1 MKCQPRRKGRQARLV
16 LASASPRR
24 RQLLTEAGFPFEI
37 IAPNVREVSS
47 RNFTLCE
54 ATSWNALRKG
64 LVVARDQPDDVILAA
79 DTLVELNG
87 RVIGKPA
94 DRADAARTLRLLS
107 GRTHI
112 VASSVFIA
120 HLRGGRS
127 ENFTVLSR
135 VVFKQLTDRAIKEYL
150 ANLDPLDK
158 AGAYA
163 AQGAGHVVIARIIGS
178 RSNVIG
184 LPMEETSAALKRFG
198 IRPRRLRA

>member
-1 MKCQPRRKGRQARLV
+1 MKARPPRLV

-24 RQLLTEAGFPFEI
+24 RQLLADGGFAFEI
-37 IAPNVREVSS
+37 ITPNVAEISS

-64 LVVARDQPDDVILAA
+64 LVVAREQPDDVIVAA

-94 DRADAARTLRLLS
+94 DHAEAARTLRLLS

-112 VASSVFIA
+112 VASSVFIG
-120 HLRGGRS
+120 HLGGGKS

-135 VVFKQLTDRAIKEYL
+135 VVFKKLTDRAIKEYL

-163 AQGAGHVVIARIIGS
+163 AQGTGNVVIARIIGS

-184 LPMEETSAALKRFG
+184 LPMEETSAALARFG
-198 IRPRRLRA
+198 VRARLRA

>member
-1 MKCQPRRKGRQARLV
+1 MKGRQPRLV
-16 LASASPRR
+16 LASTSPRR
-24 RQLLTEAGFPFEI
+24 QQLLAESGFAFETVT
-37 IAPNVREVSS
+37 PSVQEVSS
-47 RNFTLCE
+47 RHFSLCE

-64 LVVARDQPDDVILAA
+64 LAVARDQPDNVILAA
-79 DTLVELNG
+79 DTLVALDG

-94 DRADAARTLRLLS
+94 DRAEAALILRRLS

-112 VASSVFIA
+112 VASSVFIG

-135 VVFKQLTDRAIKEYL
+135 VVFKKLTDRAIKEYL
-150 ANLDPLDK
+150 AKVNPLDK

-163 AQGAGHVVIARIIGS
+163 AQGDGDVVIARIVGS

-184 LPMEETSAALKRFG
+184 LPMEETVAALARFG
-198 IRPRRLRA
+198 IRGRRLRA

>member
-1 MKCQPRRKGRQARLV
+1 M
-16 LASASPRR
+16 LADGGFAFETVSPSV
-24 RQLLTEAGFPFEI
+24 A
-37 IAPNVREVSS
+37 EVFS

-64 LVVARDQPDDVILAA
+64 LVVARERPDDVILAA

-94 DRADAARTLRLLS
+94 DHAAAARTLRLLS

-112 VASSVFIA
+112 VASSVFVGYLA
-120 HLRGGRS
+120 GGRS

-135 VVFKQLTDRAIKEYL
+135 VLFKKLTDGAIKEYL
-150 ANLDPLDK
+150 ARLDPLDK

-163 AQGAGHVVIARIIGS
+163 AQGTGNVVIARIIGS

-184 LPMEETSAALKRFG
+184 LPMKETAAALARFG
-198 IRPRRLRA
+198 IRARSRRA

>member
-1 MKCQPRRKGRQARLV
+1 MKGRGPRLV

-24 RQLLTEAGFPFEI
+24 RQLLAEAGFKFEI
-37 IAPNVREVSS
+37 VTPSVEEVSS

-64 LVVARDQPDDVILAA
+64 IVVARLRPNDVVLAA
-79 DTLVELNG
+79 DTLVELDG

-94 DRADAARTLRLLS
+94 DRAEAARTLRLLS
-107 GRTHI
+107 GQTHI
-112 VASSVFIA
+112 VASSVFVA

-127 ENFTVLSR
+127 ESFTVLSR
-135 VVFKQLTDRAIKEYL
+135 VVFKKLTDLAIKEYL

-163 AQGAGHVVIARIIGS
+163 AQGTGGVVIARILGS

-184 LPMEETSAALKRFG
+184 LPMKESAAALERFG
-198 IRPRRLRA
+198 VRARRPRA